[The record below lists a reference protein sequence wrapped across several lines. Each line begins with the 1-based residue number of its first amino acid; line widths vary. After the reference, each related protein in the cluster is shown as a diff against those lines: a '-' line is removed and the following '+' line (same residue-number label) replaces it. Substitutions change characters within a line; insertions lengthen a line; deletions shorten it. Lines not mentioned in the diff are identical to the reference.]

1 MQEAEFW
8 LRRVFGRSIY
18 FLFEAR
24 GILRGVRWRV
34 NRMRPVNISEKW
46 KT

>member
-1 MQEAEFW
+1 
-8 LRRVFGRSIY
+8 VFASVQLI
-18 FLFEAR
+18 FVSEAR
-24 GILRGVRWRV
+24 GILRVVRLRV